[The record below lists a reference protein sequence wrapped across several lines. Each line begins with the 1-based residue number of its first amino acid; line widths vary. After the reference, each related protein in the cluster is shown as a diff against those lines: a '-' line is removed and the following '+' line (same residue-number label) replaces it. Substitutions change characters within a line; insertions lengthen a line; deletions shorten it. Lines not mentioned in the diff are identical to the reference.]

1 MSFPEAVRSLLATR
15 AASDPDAAKLLEMF
29 QRADANF
36 ERVPD
41 GAVPADLSTAK
52 PVMAARVGDP
62 LPITHVQ
69 VG

>member
-36 ERVPD
+36 ESVPD
-41 GAVPADLSTAK
+41 GAAQPDLSTAK
-52 PVMAARVGDP
+52 PAMAATVGDP
-62 LPITHVQ
+62 LPPTHVQ

>member
-29 QRADANF
+29 KRADATF
-36 ERVPD
+36 ESIPD
-41 GAVPADLSTAK
+41 GAVQADPSTAK
-52 PVMAARVGDP
+52 PGMAAPMGDP
-62 LPITHVQ
+62 LPPTHVQ

>member
-29 QRADANF
+29 KRADASF

-52 PVMAARVGDP
+52 PIMAAPVGDP
-62 LPITHVQ
+62 PALSHVH

>member
-29 QRADANF
+29 KRADATF

-41 GAVPADLSTAK
+41 GAAQADASTAE
-52 PVMAARVGDP
+52 PDMAVPVGDP
-62 LPITHVQ
+62 LPRTHVQ